1 VTRSR
6 STFRRLWALSAV
18 SALALAL
25 AATLGC
31 GKAPQLSKS
40 APHEDEFDHPDLG
53 PISAEGPFLGALA
66 DRVPVFRAASKKS
79 EELGYLH
86 AGAQVSRSKKS
97 FETRDC
103 PGGYYQIAPTGYVCA
118 DGEATVALDHPT
130 LKAMALRPQLEGKL
144 PYVYARTTKVT
155 TLYSKVRTSKAAD
168 KGVELTGRLSRNTAM
183 AIVGSW
189 TAPDESRE
197 PQALGLKLNG
207 QFVRTE
213 DLAPAEGTSFHGVEL
228 GGPSSLPFG
237 FVVRRGIYSF
247 RIDSGT
253 PVKEL
258 DLPYHTHLPLTGK
271 FRNVRGSEMWALP
284 DDLWVRHQD
293 VTTIQRRHTL
303 PDFATGDQR
312 WIDISIVMGTLV
324 LYEGD
329 KPIYATLASVGRD
342 RLGDPKTTASTARGT
357 FRVMAKHVTRR
368 DLSSPDE
375 ALHDAPW
382 ALELESGQWLTAN
395 PIHDRFGIEHTD
407 GNIEVSPSD
416 GARIFRF
423 ATPELPEGWHGVR
436 LCESGTSTLVHVR
449 K

>member
-1 VTRSR
+1 
-6 STFRRLWALSAV
+6 
-18 SALALAL
+18 LALLGA
-25 AATLGC
+25 LGC
-31 GKAPQLSKS
+31 GKAPHLSKS
-40 APHEDEFDHPDLG
+40 APQDGDFERPDLG

-66 DRVPVFRAASKKS
+66 DRVVVYGAASKKS

-86 AGAQVSRSKKS
+86 AGAQVARSKKS
-97 FETRDC
+97 LETSDC
-103 PGGYYQIAPTGYVCA
+103 PGSFYQIAPKGYVCS
-118 DGEATVALDHPT
+118 DGEATLGLDHPT
-130 LKAMALRPQLEGKL
+130 LKAMALAPALEGRL

-155 TLYSKVRTSKAAD
+155 TLYNKVRASKTTD

-213 DLAPAEGTSFHGVEL
+213 DLAPAEGTTFHGVEL
-228 GGPSSLPFG
+228 GGASSLPFG

-247 RIDSGT
+247 RIDAGG
-253 PVKEL
+253 PAKEL
-258 DLPYHTHLPLTGK
+258 DIPYHTHLPLTGK

-284 DDLWVRHQD
+284 DELWVRHQD
-293 VTTIQRRHTL
+293 ITIVQRRHTL
-303 PDFATGDQR
+303 PDFAKGDQR
-312 WIDISIVMGTLV
+312 WIDVSIVTGTLV

-329 KPIYATLASVGRD
+329 KPIFATLASVGRD
-342 RLGDPKTTASTARGT
+342 RLGDSKTTASTARGS
-357 FRVMAKHVTRR
+357 FRVVAKHITRR
-368 DLSSPDE
+368 DLGSPDE

-382 ALELESGQWLTAN
+382 ALELESGQWLTAS

-407 GNIEVSPSD
+407 GNIEVSPVD

-436 LCESGTSTLVHVR
+436 LGENAQATLVHIR